1 MVLVMRTCA
10 ESILLDGED
19 KLFGDEVMGAALF
32 YIIFGFEWRKTEGGR
47 KKEFPAKVIDLFS
60 LYICFSK
67 TDHCCQRK
75 QFLLQFNAFIRI
87 ILKR

>member
-10 ESILLDGED
+10 GSILFDGGD
-19 KLFGDEVMGAALF
+19 KLFGDEVMEAALF
-32 YIIFGFEWRKTEGGR
+32 YVIFGIERRKTEGGR
-47 KKEFPAKVIDLFS
+47 KKELPAKVTDLFS

-75 QFLLQFNAFIRI
+75 QFFYN
-87 ILKR
+87 LKH